1 MYFLAN
7 AQVWFSHPFCG
18 LGIEERGLS
27 FATEERHCIESDQ
40 TVKPTQR
47 HGLWIS
53 KCCSHTIYRN
63 ESPVFFYAV
72 ENPHLFQTGILQSRK
87 IRHGQENNVFT
98 YTIITLT
105 VIICQKDSDEG
116 RPYEFGFTIDGQQH
130 RHEKKD
136 QNGIIQGEFGFIT
149 ADGIYHV
156 TVYATDE
163 NGNFKILS
171 MKNIR
176 ISAHG
181 SPATGPI
188 SPEAGKYLKKQN
200 RNEQPEKPLAPVS
213 QQFEKLPSSGPQSN
227 NVITTRKPR
236 VTYDFTTQP
245 TIKPACGG
253 CGYVTTTAKPVSKQ
267 PDINY
272 PSVSKFPQFENRF
285 QSSVSDQNRPPSD
298 IKISSQS
305 FHGDNPT
312 HNNFQQLQNQQGG
325 TSGLPVAGFQG
336 GTDISQNYQS
346 SQQNS
351 DTQQQHQ
358 FGHLTSGKPGL
369 SLTNFQPNL
378 QVNQAHQQYQDS
390 QQYSQDSEGY
400 IPVQN
405 SLNRDQNNKRPFQG
419 DTGILTNIPGIGSI
433 TNTDGTPGLPVAGL
447 QDGTDTPQNYQS
459 SQQNSHTQ
467 QQHEFGHL
475 ASGKP
480 GLSITTFQPNLLV
493 NQANQQYQNSQQYS
507 QDSEGY
513 VSNQNGL
520 IRDQNNKRPFQGDT
534 EILTNIP
541 GIGSIT
547 TTGSVQ

>member
-1 MYFLAN
+1 MKSFL
-7 AQVWFSHPFCG
+7 Q
-18 LGIEERGLS
+18 
-27 FATEERHCIESDQ
+27 
-40 TVKPTQR
+40 
-47 HGLWIS
+47 
-53 KCCSHTIYRN
+53 
-63 ESPVFFYAV
+63 
-72 ENPHLFQTGILQSRK
+72 
-87 IRHGQENNVFT
+87 VFT

-176 ISAHG
+176 ISAPLDG

-400 IPVQN
+400 
-405 SLNRDQNNKRPFQG
+405 
-419 DTGILTNIPGIGSI
+419 
-433 TNTDGTPGLPVAGL
+433 
-447 QDGTDTPQNYQS
+447 
-459 SQQNSHTQ
+459 
-467 QQHEFGHL
+467 
-475 ASGKP
+475 
-480 GLSITTFQPNLLV
+480 
-493 NQANQQYQNSQQYS
+493 
-507 QDSEGY
+507 

-534 EILTNIP
+534 EILANIP

-547 TTGSVQ
+547 TTGQLAPLSAPSTGSNKPNSLSSISQLPKLPPVSVSDNIIHVGGKHPMDIPIKDKFPGMVDGLPDGVEETDVKNILYKFKYTVGFHGHYEKGLKNGTKIGGYFVNGRDGVSRVVTYIADENGYRPKFKFINLGLDSPDTPKEDTEKTFGLKSFEFVWYPIE